1 MCRLATGKGALTQ
14 VNGKKEAAL
23 VLEGGGT
30 RGVFTAGVLDYL
42 MEKEVKFPYVI
53 GVSAGACNAI
63 DYVSKQIGRTKDC
76 TIIQDRK
83 NRYIGTKDA
92 LKKGYLFDM
101 DRLFDEYPNRLFPFD
116 FDTYFASDIQ
126 CEVVVTNCLT
136 GEAMYLSE
144 KQDKERLLTI
154 CRASSSIP
162 LISPV
167 VDVDGIPCVDGGV
180 ADSVPLIH
188 SMKLGHQ
195 KNVVVLTRNKGYRKK
210 APGKSRLLYT
220 AALKKYPNLL
230 NALLNRYRNYNRV
243 MELVEKW
250 EEEGHIFVIR
260 PEVEPVSRT
269 EQNVEKL
276 TEFYDHGYQLMKQ
289 RMEEMQAYLEK

>member
-1 MCRLATGKGALTQ
+1 M
-14 VNGKKEAAL
+14 NGKKEAAL

-76 TIIQDRK
+76 TIIQNRK

>member
-1 MCRLATGKGALTQ
+1 M
-14 VNGKKEAAL
+14 NGKKEAAL

-230 NALLNRYRNYNRV
+230 NALLNRYRNYNRG

>member
-1 MCRLATGKGALTQ
+1 M
-14 VNGKKEAAL
+14 NGKKEAAL

-42 MEKEVKFPYVI
+42 LEKQVKLPYVI

-63 DYVSKQIGRTKDC
+63 DYVSEQIGRTKDC
-76 TIIQDRK
+76 TIIQDK
-83 NRYIGTKDA
+83 NKRFIGTKDA

-116 FDTYFASDIQ
+116 FNTYFASDIQ

-243 MELVEKW
+243 MELIEKW

-276 TEFYDHGYQLMKQ
+276 TEFYDHGYQLMEQ
-289 RMEEMQAYLEK
+289 RLGELQAYLEK

>member
-1 MCRLATGKGALTQ
+1 M
-14 VNGKKEAAL
+14 NGKKEAAL

-144 KQDKERLLTI
+144 KQDRERLLTI

-269 EQNVEKL
+269 EQNVDKL

>member
-1 MCRLATGKGALTQ
+1 M
-14 VNGKKEAAL
+14 NGKKEAAL

-42 MEKEVKFPYVI
+42 MEKKVKFPYVI

>member
-1 MCRLATGKGALTQ
+1 M
-14 VNGKKEAAL
+14 NGKKEAAL

-144 KQDKERLLTI
+144 KQDRERLLTI

>member
-1 MCRLATGKGALTQ
+1 M
-14 VNGKKEAAL
+14 NGKKEAAL

-126 CEVVVTNCLT
+126 CEVVVANCLT

-243 MELVEKW
+243 MELMEKW

>member
-1 MCRLATGKGALTQ
+1 M
-14 VNGKKEAAL
+14 NGKKEAAL

-42 MEKEVKFPYVI
+42 MEKEVKFPYAI

>member
-1 MCRLATGKGALTQ
+1 M
-14 VNGKKEAAL
+14 NGKKEAAL

-188 SMKLGHQ
+188 SMKLGRQ

>member
-1 MCRLATGKGALTQ
+1 M
-14 VNGKKEAAL
+14 NGKKEAAL

-289 RMEEMQAYLEK
+289 RMEAMQAYLEK

>member
-1 MCRLATGKGALTQ
+1 M
-14 VNGKKEAAL
+14 NGKKEAAL

-210 APGKSRLLYT
+210 APGKNRLLYT

>member
-1 MCRLATGKGALTQ
+1 M
-14 VNGKKEAAL
+14 NGKKEAAL

-42 MEKEVKFPYVI
+42 IEKEVKFPYVI

-276 TEFYDHGYQLMKQ
+276 TEFYDHGYQMMKQ

>member
-1 MCRLATGKGALTQ
+1 M
-14 VNGKKEAAL
+14 NGKKEAAL

-116 FDTYFASDIQ
+116 FDTYIASDIQ

>member
-1 MCRLATGKGALTQ
+1 M
-14 VNGKKEAAL
+14 NGKKEAAL

-136 GEAMYLSE
+136 GETMYLSE
-144 KQDKERLLTI
+144 KQDRERLLTI

>member
-1 MCRLATGKGALTQ
+1 M
-14 VNGKKEAAL
+14 NGKKEAAL

-42 MEKEVKFPYVI
+42 MEKEIKFPYVI

-167 VDVDGIPCVDGGV
+167 VDVDGISCVDGGV

>member
-1 MCRLATGKGALTQ
+1 M
-14 VNGKKEAAL
+14 NGKKEAAL

-126 CEVVVTNCLT
+126 CEVVVANCLT

-144 KQDKERLLTI
+144 KQDRERLLTI

>member
-1 MCRLATGKGALTQ
+1 M
-14 VNGKKEAAL
+14 NGKKEAAL

-144 KQDKERLLTI
+144 KQDRERLLTI

-243 MELVEKW
+243 MVLVEKW

>member
-1 MCRLATGKGALTQ
+1 M
-14 VNGKKEAAL
+14 NGKKEAAM

-42 MEKEVKFPYVI
+42 LEKQVKLPYVI

-63 DYVSKQIGRTKDC
+63 DYVSEQIGRTKDC
-76 TIIQDRK
+76 TIIQDK
-83 NRYIGTKDA
+83 NKRFIGTKDA

-144 KQDKERLLTI
+144 KQDRERLLTI

-243 MELVEKW
+243 MELIEKW

-276 TEFYDHGYQLMKQ
+276 TEFYDHGYQLMEQ
-289 RMEEMQAYLEK
+289 RLGELQAYLEE

>member
-1 MCRLATGKGALTQ
+1 M
-14 VNGKKEAAL
+14 NGKKVAAL

-63 DYVSKQIGRTKDC
+63 DYVSKQIGRTKEC

-220 AALKKYPNLL
+220 AALLKKYPNLL

>member
-1 MCRLATGKGALTQ
+1 M
-14 VNGKKEAAL
+14 NGKKEAAL

-101 DRLFDEYPNRLFPFD
+101 DRLFPFD

-144 KQDKERLLTI
+144 KQDRERLLTI

>member
-1 MCRLATGKGALTQ
+1 M
-14 VNGKKEAAL
+14 NGKKEAAL

-42 MEKEVKFPYVI
+42 LEKQVKLPYVI

-63 DYVSKQIGRTKDC
+63 DYVSEQIGRTKDC
-76 TIIQDRK
+76 TIIQDK
-83 NRYIGTKDA
+83 NKRFIGTKDA

-144 KQDKERLLTI
+144 KQDRERLLTI

-243 MELVEKW
+243 MELIEKW

-276 TEFYDHGYQLMKQ
+276 TEFYDHGYQLMEQ
-289 RMEEMQAYLEK
+289 RLGELQAYLEE

>member
-1 MCRLATGKGALTQ
+1 M
-14 VNGKKEAAL
+14 NGKKEAAL

-42 MEKEVKFPYVI
+42 MKKEVKFPYVI

-276 TEFYDHGYQLMKQ
+276 TEFYDHGYQMMKQ

>member
-1 MCRLATGKGALTQ
+1 M
-14 VNGKKEAAL
+14 NGKKEAAL

-289 RMEEMQAYLEK
+289 RMDEMQAYLEK

>member
-1 MCRLATGKGALTQ
+1 M
-14 VNGKKEAAL
+14 NGKKEAAL

-269 EQNVEKL
+269 EKNVEKL

>member
-1 MCRLATGKGALTQ
+1 M
-14 VNGKKEAAL
+14 NGKKEAAL

-42 MEKEVKFPYVI
+42 LEKQVKLPYVI

-63 DYVSKQIGRTKDC
+63 DYVSEQIGRTKDC
-76 TIIQDRK
+76 TIIQDK
-83 NRYIGTKDA
+83 NKRFIGTKDA

-144 KQDKERLLTI
+144 KQDRERLLTI

-243 MELVEKW
+243 MELMEKW

>member
-1 MCRLATGKGALTQ
+1 M
-14 VNGKKEAAL
+14 NGKKEAAL

-42 MEKEVKFPYVI
+42 MEKEVKLPYVI

>member
-1 MCRLATGKGALTQ
+1 M
-14 VNGKKEAAL
+14 NGKKEAAL

-243 MELVEKW
+243 MELIEKW

-276 TEFYDHGYQLMKQ
+276 TEFYDHGYQLMEQ
-289 RMEEMQAYLEK
+289 RLGELQAYLEK

>member
-1 MCRLATGKGALTQ
+1 M
-14 VNGKKEAAL
+14 NGKKEAAL

-42 MEKEVKFPYVI
+42 MKKEVKFPYVV

>member
-1 MCRLATGKGALTQ
+1 M
-14 VNGKKEAAL
+14 NGKKETAL

-144 KQDKERLLTI
+144 KQDRERLLTI

>member
-1 MCRLATGKGALTQ
+1 M
-14 VNGKKEAAL
+14 NGKKEAAL

-144 KQDKERLLTI
+144 KQDRERLLTI

-230 NALLNRYRNYNRV
+230 NALLNRYRYYIRV

-260 PEVEPVSRT
+260 PEVEPESRT

>member
-1 MCRLATGKGALTQ
+1 M
-14 VNGKKEAAL
+14 NGKKEAAL

-250 EEEGHIFVIR
+250 EEGHIFVIR

>member
-1 MCRLATGKGALTQ
+1 M
-14 VNGKKEAAL
+14 NGKKEAAL

-210 APGKSRLLYT
+210 APGKSRFLYT